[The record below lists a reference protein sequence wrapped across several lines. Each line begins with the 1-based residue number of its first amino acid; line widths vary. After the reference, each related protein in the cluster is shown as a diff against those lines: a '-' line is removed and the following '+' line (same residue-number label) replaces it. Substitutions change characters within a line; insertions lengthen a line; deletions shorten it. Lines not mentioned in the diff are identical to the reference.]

1 MRCGQE
7 GQRRPSRSHM
17 TLQTNLLRRRSSC
30 RRVPDISERR
40 LDQLLP
46 PVFVDQLQGRTGT
59 FQRTHKSGPIRRQQA
74 GLPLAPG
81 PPLYGGPELISRSTT
96 VSVIELCPRVRN
108 SGEPRHN
115 LEQPGLTPISHLRP
129 PAGCHCRSV

>member
-59 FQRTHKSGPIRRQQA
+59 FQRT
-74 GLPLAPG
+74 LT
-81 PPLYGGPELISRSTT
+81 ISRVRFAANKQDCPLLRGHLFT
-96 VSVIELCPRVRN
+96 VGPN
-108 SGEPRHN
+108 
-115 LEQPGLTPISHLRP
+115 
-129 PAGCHCRSV
+129 